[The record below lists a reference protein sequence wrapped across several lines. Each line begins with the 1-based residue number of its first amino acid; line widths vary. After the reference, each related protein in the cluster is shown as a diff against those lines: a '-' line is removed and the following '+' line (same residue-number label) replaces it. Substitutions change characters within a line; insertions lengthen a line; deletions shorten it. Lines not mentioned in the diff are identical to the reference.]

1 MATSLDEERKV
12 SSPIHL
18 EDLQQS
24 KSNVE
29 NGTEELQFDRKLE
42 RKTVTKL
49 DFLLVP
55 MVSANGSISL
65 QQKERLANLY
75 PFPHIDVR
83 SLLACLP

>member
-1 MATSLDEERKV
+1 MATSLDEKRKV

-18 EDLQQS
+18 EDLQHS

-29 NGTEELQFDRKLE
+29 NETAELQFDRKLE

-55 MVSANGSISL
+55 MVSANGPISL
-65 QQKERLANLY
+65 HLKESLANLS
-75 PFPHIDVR
+75 PT
-83 SLLACLP
+83 